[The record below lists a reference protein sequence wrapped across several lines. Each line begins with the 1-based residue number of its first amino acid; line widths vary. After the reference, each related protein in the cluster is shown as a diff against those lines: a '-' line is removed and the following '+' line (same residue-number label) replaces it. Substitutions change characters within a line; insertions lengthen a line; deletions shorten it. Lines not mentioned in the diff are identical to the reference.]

1 MGVATR
7 NSPLWR
13 IRELSRCRLGGH
25 LSLLGRLAS
34 RSIQASIRNC
44 VSLRSRRSPPARRVL
59 YRIHQDSRR
68 YQHDLSVEHDGP
80 RRRPTAS
87 RRRLRTQK
95 QDTRQGG
102 EAERR
107 PRRRHSLTSASL
119 DADVDLADKA
129 AGGSIECGSLEG
141 EFTMTQRAADH
152 GRSGPSGAPVNI
164 LRRPLER
171 RAHGRALSQGA
182 EAPQRCISNGAG
194 LHHSDFTGPS
204 SWRRP

>member
-1 MGVATR
+1 M
-7 NSPLWR
+7 
-13 IRELSRCRLGGH
+13 
-25 LSLLGRLAS
+25 
-34 RSIQASIRNC
+34 
-44 VSLRSRRSPPARRVL
+44 SLRSRRRLPPPARSTQVFNL
-59 YRIHQDSRR
+59 FGVISTNSPSGTTDYKEATS
-68 YQHDLSVEHDGP
+68 DLNEVKQAP
-80 RRRPTAS
+80 N
-87 RRRLRTQK
+87 

-171 RAHGRALSQGA
+171 RAHGRARSQEA

-204 SWRRP
+204 NWRRP

>member
-34 RSIQASIRNC
+34 RLIHESVQCLC
-44 VSLRSRRSPPARRVL
+44 VLRSRRRLPPPARSTQD
-59 YRIHQDSRR
+59 YRISQR
-68 YQHDLSVEHDGP
+68 YQHDLLIKNFGP

-95 QDTRQGG
+95 QDTGQGG

-171 RAHGRALSQGA
+171 RAHGRALSQEA

-204 SWRRP
+204 NWRRP

>member
-1 MGVATR
+1 MPA
-7 NSPLWR
+7 
-13 IRELSRCRLGGH
+13 
-25 LSLLGRLAS
+25 GRVFKPPGP
-34 RSIQASIRNC
+34 ASIEINTAISFAFC
-44 VSLRSRRSPPARRVL
+44 VAPLAPPPPAAGAFYPSLRRSALSARPLRRARRTK
-59 YRIHQDSRR
+59 
-68 YQHDLSVEHDGP
+68 
-80 RRRPTAS
+80 TATYGLKKA
-87 RRRLRTQK
+87 RLRTQK

-141 EFTMTQRAADH
+141 EFMMTQRAADH
-152 GRSGPSGAPVNI
+152 GRSDPSGAPVNI

-171 RAHGRALSQGA
+171 RAHGRARSQEA

-204 SWRRP
+204 NWRRP